1 MSSFSALTTTLGATP
16 IGQRCFF
23 TADSTR
29 ALLAIAIPTLIIL
42 LVTLRYSI
50 RCFVAA
56 LFIVGV
62 GHVSHMPV

>member
-23 TADSTR
+23 TCDSTR

-42 LVTLRYSI
+42 LITLLYSI
-50 RCFVAA
+50 RCSVVA
-56 LFIVGV
+56 LFIVGL
-62 GHVSHMPV
+62 GQVSHMPV